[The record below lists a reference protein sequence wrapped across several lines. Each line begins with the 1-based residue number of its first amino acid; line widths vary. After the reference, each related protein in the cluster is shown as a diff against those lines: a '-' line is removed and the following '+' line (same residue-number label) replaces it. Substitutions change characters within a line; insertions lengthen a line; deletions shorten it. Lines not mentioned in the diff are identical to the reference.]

1 MYTLKTPDIDAK
13 SFAVRAVPD
22 AEVAAIQ
29 GDSFV
34 HRNRF
39 ADAEPLLK
47 KSLQLDPMNVPARES
62 LGLMEF
68 EKGNHAEAERWMR
81 DAIELHSENYLIYYY
96 HAMLSSEASLT
107 QELNTHVEED
117 LRRSIALNPDFAPA
131 HSVLGLTLIR
141 RHDDWPRL
149 WL

>member
-1 MYTLKTPDIDAK
+1 MYTLKTPDITDAK

-68 EKGNHAEAERWMR
+68 EKRESCGKPSVGCAMR
-81 DAIELHSENYLIYYY
+81 SNFI
-96 HAMLSSEASLT
+96 
-107 QELNTHVEED
+107 
-117 LRRSIALNPDFAPA
+117 
-131 HSVLGLTLIR
+131 
-141 RHDDWPRL
+141 PRIT
-149 WL
+149 